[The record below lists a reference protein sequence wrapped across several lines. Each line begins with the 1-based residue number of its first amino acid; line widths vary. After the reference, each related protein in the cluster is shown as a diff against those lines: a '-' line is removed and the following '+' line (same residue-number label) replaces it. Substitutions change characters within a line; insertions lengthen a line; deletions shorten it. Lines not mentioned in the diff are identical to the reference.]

1 MFHHRWGAC
10 AAAAV
15 WGALGLAVAIA
26 PAAAQQAG
34 SPVSFYAQTSVTM
47 CIQAGGPI
55 RELTPLVMGDC
66 RGPAAAFVVDTR
78 EKKIRFHASPRFC
91 IGFTNDGLAQVL
103 QCDGTEQEYG
113 YDRRTETIRFAPIP
127 GTPADCLG
135 VRGDHRLGARVQIER
150 CTNANDQKYSM
161 TSPVTAQAVPP
172 AAAPAVAAP
181 GQGRFLVNQLSGRCL
196 DVEGEPGVANGTAL
210 TLADC
215 ETSGRSRNGS
225 QTDQRWE
232 WVAGGFIR
240 NTLSGK
246 CIDVSGAPGVADR
259 ARLQVW
265 DCEMSG
271 RNPNGSTTDQQW
283 EITATGHIRN
293 RLSGKCIDVPG
304 APGANHGLRLQLF
317 PCEVAGGPTDQL
329 WRWR

>member
-1 MFHHRWGAC
+1 MSHHRWGAC

-127 GTPADCLG
+127 E
-135 VRGDHRLGARVQIER
+135 RLLIVWE
-150 CTNANDQKYSM
+150 Y
-161 TSPVTAQAVPP
+161 AVI
-172 AAAPAVAAP
+172 
-181 GQGRFLVNQLSGRCL
+181 
-196 DVEGEPGVANGTAL
+196 TAL
-210 TLADC
+210 VRAFKSSAARTP
-215 ETSGRSRNGS
+215 TTRS
-225 QTDQRWE
+225 
-232 WVAGGFIR
+232 I
-240 NTLSGK
+240 
-246 CIDVSGAPGVADR
+246 P
-259 ARLQVW
+259 
-265 DCEMSG
+265 
-271 RNPNGSTTDQQW
+271 
-283 EITATGHIRN
+283 
-293 RLSGKCIDVPG
+293 
-304 APGANHGLRLQLF
+304 
-317 PCEVAGGPTDQL
+317 
-329 WRWR
+329 